1 MNTMQE
7 KNTLKQWAID
17 DQPREKLLA
26 KGKSSLSN
34 SELLAI
40 LLKSGSKNET
50 AVELAKKILDSCHN
64 NLLELNKLGI
74 EKLKKFKGVGLVK
87 AITIEAALEL
97 GKRRQLS
104 EAKEQIKI
112 LSSNDAYQYLKI
124 SLEDLNHEEAWA
136 IFLDSG
142 SKIISMECISKGGM
156 HATLMDSKIIFK
168 RGLELSARSII
179 ISHNHPSG
187 ELTPSKQD
195 LDITKNL
202 VEAGKVIGINIV
214 DHLIIGKTN
223 YYSFSDHNNI
233 ISVSG

>member
-1 MNTMQE
+1 MFYSYIL
-7 KNTLKQWAID
+7 KNILPFYYDFW
-17 DQPREKLLA
+17 LLHA
-26 KGKSSLSN
+26 
-34 SELLAI
+34 
-40 LLKSGSKNET
+40 
-50 AVELAKKILDSCHN
+50 
-64 NLLELNKLGI
+64 
-74 EKLKKFKGVGLVK
+74 
-87 AITIEAALEL
+87 
-97 GKRRQLS
+97 
-104 EAKEQIKI
+104 
-112 LSSNDAYQYLKI
+112 
-124 SLEDLNHEEAWA
+124 
-136 IFLDSG
+136 
-142 SKIISMECISKGGM
+142 ISMECISKGGM